1 MLSTVMAYA
10 FSHQGADFTVGTGIW
25 FVLELNGSGL
35 MPIVTARVLQSADFG
50 PGDLAARAG
59 TQRGGIHDPL

>member
-1 MLSTVMAYA
+1 
-10 FSHQGADFTVGTGIW
+10 
-25 FVLELNGSGL
+25 VLELNGSGL